1 MMCRLIGV
9 SRLVKGAVAVSFA
22 VAAFSQ
28 VQAQSVVSN
37 AREFRP
43 GAIARAD
50 DVPASRLRSQLDRLP
65 AVARTRAA
73 AWLNRI
79 HFTELDL
86 KSMRAD
92 SEGGI
97 FYADSFTMA
106 ATAETAAANEPS
118 TAQASVALNPFP
130 AGLIF
135 HSRPG
140 APNVI
145 YLNFT
150 GESISNTA
158 WNTSENRSVF
168 QATAF
173 STDSDFNSFSD
184 AEQTAIK
191 RIWERVSEDY
201 APFNVDV
208 TTERPAV
215 LTTRTAMALI
225 TRHTDSTGADNPA
238 SDAGGVAYI
247 NVFGNSSYANYRP
260 AWIYYDNLASSE
272 SFIAEAT
279 SHEIGHN
286 MGLSHDGQTGGLDY
300 YGGHGSGQISWGPI
314 MGTGYNRNV
323 SQWCKGEYYLA
334 NNTQDD
340 LAVIASKLSYNLDD
354 HGDDAATAT
363 PLVLSG
369 RTNIVST
376 TLETDPAN
384 SDHANKGTLQQN
396 NDTDV
401 FSFNTGAGIVNLTV
415 NPWIMPSGFRGGNLD
430 VSLELRDEDN
440 QLVATNNPETQTGAQ
455 IQTTLRSGT
464 YYLFVRNSAAG
475 NPLSSTPTGYT
486 SYGSIG
492 QYFISGYVASP
503 EASAASVLLTT
514 AANNPDWG
522 VVSPDNT
529 TVAVGNS
536 VQIQAT
542 PAPYFRFV
550 GWTNGASGTDNPLT
564 LTVNNDT
571 TIEAVFSE
579 ILTTNSPTPIA
590 WLVANGYANDFENVV
605 NQLGANGIPLWQS
618 YVAGL
623 NPNDATDQLRLTLNQ
638 TSTADVLKWN
648 TVEGRVYTLL
658 SSTNFSNNFTPV
670 AGAIDLPAAT
680 HSVTNA
686 TSGKQTRFYRI
697 EVRQP

>member
-1 MMCRLIGV
+1 MMCRLVGV
-9 SRLVKGAVAVSFA
+9 SRLVKSIVAVLFA

-28 VQAQSVVSN
+28 VQAQSAVPKV
-37 AREFRP
+37 REFRP
-43 GAIARAD
+43 GAINRAD
-50 DVPASRLRSQLDRLP
+50 DIPASRLRTQLDRLP
-65 AVARTRAA
+65 AAARTRAA

-86 KSMRAD
+86 KTMRSD

-106 ATAETAAANEPS
+106 ATAETAAANEPI
-118 TAQASVALNPFP
+118 TAQAAVSINPFP

-135 HSRPG
+135 HSKPG

-150 GESISNTA
+150 GESVSNTA
-158 WNTSENRSVF
+158 WNTSEGREIF

-191 RIWERVSEDY
+191 RIWERVAEDY

-225 TRHTDSTGADNPA
+225 TRRTDSTGANNPA

-247 NVFGNSSYANYRP
+247 NVFGNSSYASYRP
-260 AWIYYDNLASSE
+260 AWIYYDNLASAE

-286 MGLSHDGQTGGLDY
+286 MGLSHDGQSGGLDY

-323 SQWCKGEYYLA
+323 SQWSKGEYYLA

-340 LAVIASKLSYNLDD
+340 LAVIASKLAYDLDD
-354 HGDDAATAT
+354 HGDDSTDAT
-363 PLVLSG
+363 PLVLTG
-369 RTNIVST
+369 GTNILST
-376 TLETDPAN
+376 TLESDPDN
-384 SDHANKGTLQQN
+384 LNPANKGTLQRAT
-396 NDTDV
+396 DVDV
-401 FSFNTGAGIVNLTV
+401 FSFSTGNGAVSIVV
-415 NPWIMPSGFRGGNLD
+415 NPWIMPSGLRGGNLD
-430 VSLELRDEDN
+430 VSLELRDDN
-440 QLVATNNPETQTGAQ
+440 DQLIATNNPETQTGAQ
-455 IQTTLRSGT
+455 IQASLGAGT
-464 YYLFVRNSAAG
+464 YYLFIRNSAAG

-492 QYFISGYVASP
+492 QYFISGHIASP
-503 EASAASVLLTT
+503 AASAAPVLLTT
-514 AANNPDWG
+514 VVNQPDWG
-522 VVSPDNT
+522 TISPEST
-529 TVAVGNS
+529 TVTPGQS
-536 VQIQAT
+536 IQIQAT

-571 TIEAVFSE
+571 TVEAVFRE

-590 WLVANGYANDFENVV
+590 WLVENGYANDFENVV
-605 NQLGANGIPLWQS
+605 NALGANGIPLWQS

-623 NPNDATDQLRLTLNQ
+623 NPNDPNDQLRLALAQ
-638 TSTADVLKWN
+638 TSSGDVLKWK

-658 SSTNFSNNFTPV
+658 SSTNLSQGFTPV
-670 AGAIDLPAAT
+670 TGAIDLSATTQSFTNTASGIAA
-680 HSVTNA
+680 
-686 TSGKQTRFYRI
+686 RFYRI
-697 EVRQP
+697 EVRKP